1 MDQAAGL
8 DHASARAHSG
18 DQLAASIQRASEIS
32 GLGRSSLYKAMK
44 DGDLPYVK
52 VGKRRL
58 IIVDD
63 LRAYLMKR
71 RRIGGS
77 EGA

>member
-8 DHASARAHSG
+8 DHASARFHSG

-32 GLGRSSLYKAMK
+32 GLGRSSLYEAMK

-58 IIVDD
+58 IIIED
-63 LRAYLMKR
+63 LRVYLMKR

-77 EGA
+77 EAA

>member
-8 DHASARAHSG
+8 DHASARVHSG

-63 LRAYLMKR
+63 LRADLMKR